1 MFSLLDEYKRCFVN
15 VENVYHY
22 LVINMVWF
30 MVHIH
35 NPYVVAS
42 LQGDVSKHFQ
52 AEIKAVFIYI
62 TMPSMSI

>member
-1 MFSLLDEYKRCFVN
+1 
-15 VENVYHY
+15 
-22 LVINMVWF
+22 

-35 NPYVVAS
+35 NRMLLPV

-52 AEIKAVFIYI
+52 AEIKAVFIYT